1 MLYLV
6 FLFKTNVILSI
17 FEYCEKQKKNSINK
31 LTRSYKVVVSSED
44 TFEERLSFST
54 NKFNVFLVLSLYS
67 IILIAFTISVVFFTQ
82 IREMVPGYSSS
93 DLLTQAIYLTKKTDS
108 LEKELELNNTFYKS
122 IENVLSGK
130 TEQIIYKDT
139 LALSNEKDN
148 IDFQAVLTN
157 AEDSILRKY
166 VEEEDKFNLTKNELV
181 IENKMFV
188 SPVKGQ
194 ITQKFDPLNNHFA
207 LDILV
212 DTGTPVKSILEGKV
226 IFSEWSVDTGH
237 VLIIDHGDDIISVYK
252 HNSKVL
258 KTQNNFVKAG
268 EVIAYSGNQGT
279 LSTGPH
285 LHFELW
291 KNGTPINPEPL
302 FNFN

>member
-1 MLYLV
+1 MNTV
-6 FLFKTNVILSI
+6 KNK
-17 FEYCEKQKKNSINK
+17 KQKKNSINK

-54 NKFNVFLVLSLYS
+54 NKFNVFLILSLYS

-108 LEKELELNNTFYKS
+108 LENELELNNTFYKS

-139 LALSNEKDN
+139 LAVSKEKDN
-148 IDFQAVLTN
+148 IDLQAVLAN

>member
-1 MLYLV
+1 MNTV
-6 FLFKTNVILSI
+6 KNK
-17 FEYCEKQKKNSINK
+17 KQKKNSINK

-44 TFEERLSFST
+44 TFEERFSFST

-108 LEKELELNNTFYKS
+108 LENELELNNTFYKS

-130 TEQIIYKDT
+130 TKQIIYKDT

>member
-1 MLYLV
+1 V
-6 FLFKTNVILSI
+6 KNK
-17 FEYCEKQKKNSINK
+17 KQKKNSINK

-108 LEKELELNNTFYKS
+108 LENELELNNTFYKS

-130 TEQIIYKDT
+130 TEEIIYKDT
-139 LALSNEKDN
+139 LAVSKEKDN
-148 IDFQAVLTN
+148 VDFQAVLAN

-237 VLIIDHGDDIISVYK
+237 VLIIDHGDNIISVYK

>member
-1 MLYLV
+1 V
-6 FLFKTNVILSI
+6 KNK
-17 FEYCEKQKKNSINK
+17 KQKKNSINK

-108 LEKELELNNTFYKS
+108 LENELELNNTFYKS

-130 TEQIIYKDT
+130 TEEIIYKDT
-139 LALSNEKDN
+139 LAVSKEKDN
-148 IDFQAVLTN
+148 IDFQAVLAN

-237 VLIIDHGDDIISVYK
+237 VLIIDHGDNIISVYK

>member
-1 MLYLV
+1 MNTV
-6 FLFKTNVILSI
+6 KNK
-17 FEYCEKQKKNSINK
+17 KQKKNSINK

-108 LEKELELNNTFYKS
+108 LENELELNNTFYKS

-130 TEQIIYKDT
+130 TEEIIYKDT
-139 LALSNEKDN
+139 LAVSKEKDN
-148 IDFQAVLTN
+148 VDFQAVLAN

>member
-1 MLYLV
+1 M
-6 FLFKTNVILSI
+6 KNK
-17 FEYCEKQKKNSINK
+17 KQKKNSINK
-31 LTRSYKVVVSSED
+31 LTRSYKVVISSED

-54 NKFNVFLVLSLYS
+54 NKFNVFLVMTLYS

-82 IREMVPGYSSS
+82 LREMVPGYSSS

-108 LEKELELNNTFYKS
+108 LENELELNNTFYKS
-122 IENVLSGK
+122 IEKVLSGK
-130 TEQIIYKDT
+130 TEEIIYKDS
-139 LALSNEKDN
+139 LNFINETDN
-148 IDFQAVLTN
+148 IDLKAVLAN

-188 SPVKGQ
+188 NPVKGQ

>member
-1 MLYLV
+1 MNTV
-6 FLFKTNVILSI
+6 KNK
-17 FEYCEKQKKNSINK
+17 KQKTNSINK

-108 LEKELELNNTFYKS
+108 LENELELNNTFYKS

-130 TEQIIYKDT
+130 TEEIIYKDT
-139 LALSNEKDN
+139 LAVSKEKDN
-148 IDFQAVLTN
+148 IDLQAVLAN

-226 IFSEWSVDTGH
+226 IFSEWSIDTGH
-237 VLIIDHGDDIISVYK
+237 VLIIDHGDNIISVYK